1 MRFVKLGLISIVIL
15 SIFIMLLSLLFPS
28 EVRVSRA
35 INVNAKK
42 EKVALLIS
50 DMRYWESWN
59 ELLKSDDLQQ
69 KQFTP
74 EKFLSDKME
83 IDRMDS
89 DSDHVRTLW
98 KRKGA
103 DTVSGYFNLY
113 SADTTVTVVHWYFDF
128 KIKWYPWEK
137 FGSIIFDKQIGPPME
152 KSLEVLKKMG
162 EE

>member
-15 SIFIMLLSLLFPS
+15 SALILLFSLLFPS

-35 INVNAKK
+35 INVNASK

-59 ELLKSDDLQQ
+59 EMLKSGDLQR
-69 KQFTP
+69 KQFTR
-74 EKFLSDKME
+74 EKFISDKME
-83 IDRMDS
+83 IDRMES
-89 DSDHVRTLW
+89 DTDHIRTLW
-98 KRKGA
+98 KRNGT

-128 KIKWYPWEK
+128 RVKWYPWEK